1 MSEFASFSSF
11 LTPAVAG
18 EGKSGGDTGGGLFG
32 AVPTGKGKVPLR
44 FLDISYLGLAFCGG
58 VVGVGRKR
66 MCCLHPDKCTVSS
79 HKLKVMTYNDFPALV
94 AATTD
99 QGVFIE
105 APDGRSVYLSSHV
118 PLAFLGDNPEAYREQ
133 HRSVAQWEQFLSGLR
148 ASDEADLPSEA
159 DRTSY
164 FKHVFEKANETT
176 FKTPF
181 KKRRVVVEDSSASPF
196 RGSGASPS
204 TPEDTFMADVSS
216 QLDPVNTVPMLL
228 KEWPLLVNMLTTLQG
243 LVLTCRE
250 SLKAVTQ
257 QIAKDLREV
266 DFSIADVANAV
277 GKKPVEMEA
286 GTVFELIESIER
298 QVKEQNESVAN
309 QGRDEALEKVTLLL
323 SGFDPNGSNVKEVF
337 DLFREEVKSVLN
349 PLWSFLSSVSSSP
362 ARPGDKLRPL
372 LRVLDDWPSTGI
384 GGDADVLTWIQRTER
399 LVSTLAAVRARDDG
413 QANARSA
420 ATARNSSPLG
430 MNFGNTGSAGGGAY
444 SFQQNTSGPSNQ
456 GASGPPTAAAFAAL
470 QQEVSDLRAQAE
482 QSSVTIAGQVFKS
495 LEQVVSWMTLHAS
508 DKGAH
513 VAFADA
519 SGLLAITYRDQTTA
533 MDHAKVNALAG
544 KGEGFVTVAD
554 IKLDF
559 SFSLDLPHFFGKD
572 VSANILTAD
581 ARVLPNIKNYAD
593 WNGVA
598 GGGGVRMTLSHYIS
612 NDMNHIQA
620 GVNLGG
626 SREAQLVSDAMIRES
641 KDFLS
646 QLSLWI
652 TDHYCTL
659 TDKGHKEADAWEVI
673 SRSVRAIFKEISKV
687 RMKGRGYQTASATRG
702 HAQVW
707 ACFQGLRM
715 QREFLD
721 ARFSAHKAVINIL
734 HEYLMDTSVTKE
746 EHTRALAAQE
756 TRLMAYITT
765 KLGEIK
771 RAKTGGG

>member
-1 MSEFASFSSF
+1 MSDFASFSSF

-18 EGKSGGDTGGGLFG
+18 EGKLGGDTGGGLFG
-32 AVPTGKGKVPLR
+32 AVPTGKGKVSLR

-58 VVGVGRKR
+58 VVGSGRKK
-66 MCCLHPDKCTVSS
+66 MCCLQPDKCTVSS
-79 HKLKVMTYNDFPALV
+79 HKIKMMSYNDFSALV

-99 QGVFIE
+99 QGAFIE
-105 APDGRSVYLSSHV
+105 TPDGKAVYLLSHV
-118 PLAFLGDNPEAYREQ
+118 PLAFLGDVPEVYKDQQRT
-133 HRSVAQWEQFLSGLR
+133 VAQWEQFLSGLR

-159 DRTSY
+159 ERSSY
-164 FKHVFEKANETT
+164 FKHVFEKTKDTA

-181 KKRRVVVEDSSASPF
+181 KKRRVVVEDSEESSPY
-196 RGSGASPS
+196 RDLGDPSS

-216 QLDPVNTVPMLL
+216 QLDPVNTIPMLL
-228 KEWPLLVNMLTTLQG
+228 KEWPLLVNMLTTMQG

-250 SLKAVTQ
+250 LIKDVTQ
-257 QIAKDLREV
+257 QMAKDLREV
-266 DFSIADVANAV
+266 DFTIADVANAI
-277 GKKPVEMEA
+277 GEKPVEMEA
-286 GTVFELIESIER
+286 GTVFELIDALER
-298 QVKEQNESVAN
+298 QVKEQNESEAN
-309 QGRDEALEKVTLLL
+309 QVRDEALERVTLSLR
-323 SGFDPNGSNVKEVF
+323 GFDPNGSTVKEVF
-337 DLFREEVKSVLN
+337 DLFREEVKLVLN
-349 PLWSFLSSVSSSP
+349 PLWTFLSSVSSSP
-362 ARPGDKLRPL
+362 ASPGDKLRPL
-372 LRVLDDWPSTGI
+372 LGVLDQWPIAGI
-384 GGDADVLTWIQRTER
+384 GGDSDVLKWIQRTEL
-399 LVSTLAAVRARDDG
+399 LVSKLVA
-413 QANARSA
+413 ARSSGGL
-420 ATARNSSPLG
+420 SSSNVPTPTHVPSGPNASPFGL
-430 MNFGNTGSAGGGAY
+430 NFGSTAPSAPPAGGVSY
-444 SFQQNTSGPSNQ
+444 SLQQNSGGAPSQ
-456 GASGPPTAAAFAAL
+456 GPGPPTAAAFAAL

-482 QSSVTIAGQVFKS
+482 HASVTIAGQVFKS
-495 LEQVVSWMTLHAS
+495 LEQVVSWMTLHAP
-508 DKGAH
+508 DKGSH
-513 VAFADA
+513 VAFSDA

-581 ARVLPNIKNYAD
+581 ARVLPNIKNYAE

-598 GGGGVRMTLSHYIS
+598 GGGGVRLTLTHYIT

-652 TDHYCTL
+652 TDHYCSL

-715 QREFLD
+715 QREFLRD
-721 ARFSAHKAVINIL
+721 SRL
-734 HEYLMDTSVTKE
+734 
-746 EHTRALAAQE
+746 TRP
-756 TRLMAYITT
+756 
-765 KLGEIK
+765 
-771 RAKTGGG
+771 